1 MITSNI
7 DMITEFKSLGKTL
20 DELFFDPD
28 CCFVGQVSGE
38 SMVDAGIFP
47 GNVLII
53 NRRLKPVHMDI
64 IVCVFNG
71 QFICKYID
79 LKNNQ
84 LISANDKYKPVK
96 ITEHDEFSLEG
107 VVANSLNFF
116 RKPVGLA
123 G

>member
-20 DELFFDPD
+20 DELFFDQD